1 MVCCACSARLTQAI
15 FVSQVHIVHRVF
27 TACIFV
33 LSCRI
38 FAHLF
43 VMQMFRY
50 DKSWS
55 DPYQNVSFLPFVN
68 MIRNEAW
75 PADSLLD
82 FYDTFIRSAI
92 QATPFKF
99 QFDYPFTVL
108 MAKWPKVNPLAL
120 QRQAPPTAYYF
131 QVCAA

>member
-1 MVCCACSARLTQAI
+1 M
-15 FVSQVHIVHRVF
+15 
-27 TACIFV
+27 
-33 LSCRI
+33 
-38 FAHLF
+38 
-43 VMQMFRY
+43 
-50 DKSWS
+50 S

-82 FYDTFIRSAI
+82 YYDTFIRSKI

-108 MAKWPKVNPLAL
+108 MAKWPKVNPLSL

-131 QVCAA
+131 QVGVFV

>member
-1 MVCCACSARLTQAI
+1 M
-15 FVSQVHIVHRVF
+15 
-27 TACIFV
+27 
-33 LSCRI
+33 
-38 FAHLF
+38 
-43 VMQMFRY
+43 
-50 DKSWS
+50 S

-68 MIRNEAW
+68 MMRNEAW

-82 FYDTFIRSAI
+82 YYDTFIRSKI

-108 MAKWPKVNPLAL
+108 MAKWPKVNPLSL

-131 QVCAA
+131 QVCVFDCMLMAVYIFPPECARDVWKCVPNDDGVFI